1 MKSRLTLLLL
11 ILVPFFKLSAQQ
23 PHINIDWDPQRTR
36 PENLV
41 PFSANVISP
50 EVFDDHTVI
59 FRLRAPK
66 VSSVVLTGTMFVGTE
81 AGKQVPFTKDENGLW
96 TCKIGPIEPDIYLYY
111 FIIDGV
117 KVIDP
122 NNTYVGFANMPA
134 FSMLWVHGDGPA
146 FYDAKNVPHGDLI
159 THYYYSGVSDGQREM
174 LVYTPPSYNPKKK
187 YPVLYLLGGSGDLA
201 QTWAFHGQANF
212 IMDNLLAEGKALPM
226 IIVMPN
232 NQLVHRNDPKH
243 TELTFRL
250 VEREMKEVIIP
261 YIESHYSVIKNR
273 HGRAISGLSMGGRHA
288 QYVGLNNLDLFASI
302 GLLSAALPVD
312 QTPSLKEPDI
322 NSKLDYFFV
331 GAGTHE
337 TRPGVRHEVL
347 HNDLVKLNVKHEYY
361 VGSRGA
367 HDLITWRHLLYYRFL
382 PNLFRTNAEAKR

>member
-1 MKSRLTLLLL
+1 MKKLLFSLIIIAAPLLRLT
-11 ILVPFFKLSAQQ
+11 AQQ

-36 PENLV
+36 PENIV

-50 EVFDDHTVI
+50 EVFDDHTVV
-59 FRLRAPK
+59 FRLRAPN
-66 VSSVVLTGTMFVGTE
+66 VSSVVLTGSMFVGEE
-81 AGKQVPFTKDENGLW
+81 AGKQVPFTKDEKGLW
-96 TCKIGPIEPDIYLYY
+96 TCKIGPLTPDIYLYY

-117 KVIDP
+117 RVVDP
-122 NNTYVGFANMPA
+122 NNTYAGFANMPP

-159 THYYYSGVSDGQREM
+159 THYYHSTVSNGEREM
-174 LVYTPPSYNPKKK
+174 LVYTPPSYDEKKK

-232 NQLVHRNDPKH
+232 NQLIHRSDPRH
-243 TELTFRL
+243 TELSFGL

-261 YIESHYSVIKNR
+261 YIESHYNVIENK

-288 QYVGLNNLDLFASI
+288 QYVGLNNLDLFGSI
-302 GLLSAALPVD
+302 GILSAAIPVD
-312 QTPSLKEPDI
+312 QTPALKEPDV
-322 NSKLDYFFV
+322 NSKLDYLFV

-337 TRPGVRHEVL
+337 TRPGARHVVL
-347 HNDLVKLNVKHEYY
+347 HEDLEKLNVKHEYY
-361 VGSRGA
+361 IGSKGA

-382 PNLFRTNAEAKR
+382 PTLWRNQSSK

>member
-1 MKSRLTLLLL
+1 MKKLFLL
-11 ILVPFFKLSAQQ
+11 ILIIAAPLCKLAAQQ

-36 PENLV
+36 PENIT

-59 FRLRAPK
+59 FRLRAPN
-66 VSSVVLTGTMFVGTE
+66 VSSVLLTGSMFVGQE
-81 AGKQVPFTKDENGLW
+81 AGKQVPFTKDEKGLW
-96 TCKIGPIEPDIYLYY
+96 TLKIGPLTPDIYLYY

-122 NNTYVGFANMPA
+122 NNTYTGFANMPA

-146 FYDAKNVPHGDLI
+146 FYDAKNVPHGDLV
-159 THYYYSGVSDGQREM
+159 THYYHSSVSNGEREM
-174 LVYTPPSYNPKKK
+174 LVYTPPSYDKKKK

-232 NQLVHRNDPKH
+232 NQLIHRNDPKH
-243 TELTFRL
+243 TDLTFGL

-261 YIESHYSVIKNR
+261 YIESHYNVIKNK

-288 QYVGLNNLDLFASI
+288 QYVGLNNLDLFGSI
-302 GLLSAALPVD
+302 GILSAAIPIE
-312 QTPSLKEPDI
+312 QTPALKDKDI
-322 NSKLDYFFV
+322 NSRIDYLFL
-331 GAGTHE
+331 GAGTYE
-337 TRPGVRHEVL
+337 TNPGARHEVL
-347 HNDLVKLNVKHEYY
+347 HNDLLKLNVNHEYY
-361 VGSRGA
+361 VGSKGA

-382 PNLFRTNAEAKR
+382 PNLWRNQSSK